1 MYKSTIPDEEFTLAQ
16 VEGLYHDGLIA
27 TPGLVVITDRRLV
40 FTPNAAY
47 QLLGAKSVE
56 FATNTIE
63 RAEIA
68 GLNRILKVHAG
79 GQQYAFS
86 GPKISVI
93 RDRVASMLV
102 DVDASWADFQD
113 NERVLSV
120 SDAQRPVGKLLAT
133 EGQLVVSTERVRF
146 RPSGVGGLVWREA
159 SFSCPISEIESM
171 DLTGRRG
178 QLSLRTKDAVYL
190 VTCNSLPEVHGTIRS
205 VQDHISLGESLITL
219 EVTEHRVLMNR
230 GALAIRGAA
239 VVTGRRFS
247 FIPAGLDR
255 LAGGAERIEVLH
267 NELLKVEMPPRVNR
281 QLVLEVEDRS
291 VTVRLDNREVVFDYL
306 IARLCAGV
314 GVAEAKLTEDCESRK
329 DVQTKVFRLWSEHLP
344 EGVDKVELFEP
355 AVYLNERGA
364 AQPGWLSLRGRYG
377 YWLPTTS
384 PDTGAAVV
392 TLPLRQVFRGEERDP
407 ASSRIDFSIRGHKFC
422 FVPRAGASVQEEF
435 WKITSRHRVGT
446 PKVVPEETVDDLNR
460 RETFRVLPTD
470 EPLPL
475 VLGQIHVE
483 GKKPRIFQGGLVDF
497 SLGGCGIVVA
507 DRLEDADELYLQVRG
522 KTDARLIQA
531 QVIYQREN
539 VRPKGFRLGIRFHP
553 ANSIEVAV
561 LRSSWME
568 MQRLIATRRS
578 ED

>member
-1 MYKSTIPDEEFTLAQ
+1 MIPDDEFTLAE

-27 TPGLVVITDRRLV
+27 TPGLVTVTDQRLL

-47 QLLGAKSVE
+47 ELLGAKSVE

-63 RAEIA
+63 RAEIE

-79 GQQYAFS
+79 GRQYAFS
-86 GPKISVI
+86 GPKIHVI

-120 SDAQRPVGKLLAT
+120 SDAQLPVGKLLAT

-146 RPSGVGGLVWREA
+146 RPRGVGGLVWREA

-171 DLTGRRG
+171 DLTGRLG

-205 VQDHISLGESLITL
+205 VQDHVSLGESLITL

-230 GALAIRGAA
+230 GALAVRGTA

-255 LAGGAERIEVLH
+255 LAVGAQRIEVLH
-267 NELLKVEMPPRVNR
+267 NELLEIEMSPRVNR
-281 QLVLEVEDRS
+281 QLVLGVEDGP
-291 VTVRLDNREVVFDYL
+291 VAVRLDNREVVFDYL
-306 IARLCAGV
+306 IARLSAGV
-314 GVAEAKLTEDCESRK
+314 GVAEAKLTEDCESRE

-344 EGVDKVELFEP
+344 EDVDKAEFFEP
-355 AVYLNERGA
+355 TVYLNERGA

-377 YWLPTTS
+377 YWLPATY
-384 PDTGAAVV
+384 PENGAAVV
-392 TLPLRQVFRGEERDP
+392 TLPLRQVYRGEEQDP

-422 FVPRAGASVQEEF
+422 FVPRAGASVQQEF
-435 WKITSRHRVGT
+435 WKITSPHLMGRAR
-446 PKVVPEETVDDLNR
+446 VVPEEILDDLNR
-460 RETFRVLPTD
+460 RETYRVLPTD
-470 EPLPL
+470 DPLPL
-475 VLGQIHVE
+475 ILGQVHVE
-483 GKKPRIFQGGLVDF
+483 GKKPRILQGGLVDF
-497 SLGGCGIVVA
+497 SLGGCGVIVA
-507 DRLEDADELYLQVRG
+507 DRLEDADELYLQIRG
-522 KTDARLIQA
+522 KIHTRLIEA
-531 QVIYQREN
+531 QVIYQRAS
-539 VRPKGFRLGIRFHP
+539 VRPKGFRLGIRFLP
-553 ANSIEVAV
+553 ANPSEVAT

-568 MQRLIATRRS
+568 MQRLIAARRS